1 MQVNIKGLDKGAV
14 LKALHDG
21 TQPLGMG
28 RLHAINHLPLEQAQK
43 EYAEALKQPVVV
55 IAPGGTPVV
64 YFDYYHGRP
73 LKVDLGGDEFEPSM
87 YDRDAGEGAA
97 KRAIDKLRA
106 AG

>member
-55 IAPGGTPVV
+55 IAPGGTPSRPRAVCRLRV
-64 YFDYYHGRP
+64 WRRLPPRPYHTWTARIHLRRGLLSAARNP
-73 LKVDLGGDEFEPSM
+73 LPRRL
-87 YDRDAGEGAA
+87 A
-97 KRAIDKLRA
+97 
-106 AG
+106 